1 MSFCKK
7 FCEKSPFKKDDKLDK
22 QVNKYNN
29 IQYPYKGTKQ
39 SGKIPILDQIRI
51 T

>member
-39 SGKIPILDQIRI
+39 SGKIPILDKINI